1 MLSSDTAGPPVS
13 PARPAFPYMGGKK
26 LLAKT
31 IIAEIVKVSHDLYGE
46 PFIGGAGVFL
56 RRPEAVKTE
65 VINDLNRDV
74 ATFFRVLQRHEQ
86 AFFDML
92 EWRLSGRDEFD
103 RLMKQDPE
111 TLTDLERAARFL
123 YLQRMAVGGKV
134 EGRHFGANRMTSSRF
149 NLPRLLPILEE
160 VHERLARV
168 VIECLPFDR
177 FIERYDRPG
186 ALFYLDPPYYG
197 CETYYGRGMF
207 ARSDFERIA
216 EILRALKGRF
226 ILSINDVPPI
236 RELFDGFAM
245 RQIETTYT
253 AGQAKRIPATE
264 LLITNGG

>member
-13 PARPAFPYMGGKK
+13 PARPAYPYMGGKK

-31 IIAEIVKVSHDLYGE
+31 IIAEIVKVPHDLYGE

-74 ATFFRVLQRHEQ
+74 ANFFRVLQRHEQ

-92 EWRLSGRDEFD
+92 KWRLSGRAEFD

-168 VIECLPFDR
+168 VIECLPYDAFLA
-177 FIERYDRPG
+177 RYDRPG
-186 ALFYLDPPYYG
+186 ALFYIDPPYHG
-197 CETYYGRGMF
+197 CENYYGRGMF
-207 ARSDFERIA
+207 SRSDFARLA
-216 EILRALKGRF
+216 EILRDLKGRF
-226 ILSINDVPPI
+226 IMSINDVPAI
-236 RELFDGFAM
+236 RKLFAGFAM
-245 RQIETTYT
+245 REIDTTYT
-253 AGQAKRIPATE
+253 AGQAKRIPAKE
-264 LLITNGG
+264 LLISN